1 MGIDVYINVVTLV
14 VDTFEKTFE
23 QVELIVG
30 YYQICV
36 HGAPPISNY
45 ILFYLSLIHI

>member
-23 QVELIVG
+23 QVELIVFPTDL
-30 YYQICV
+30 I
-36 HGAPPISNY
+36 GAWVFS
-45 ILFYLSLIHI
+45 SLTGESS

>member
-14 VDTFEKTFE
+14 INTFEQTFE
-23 QVELIVG
+23 QVKLIVR

-45 ILFYLSLIHI
+45 ILFYF

>member
-36 HGAPPISNY
+36 RDAPPISNY
-45 ILFYLSLIHI
+45 ILFYF